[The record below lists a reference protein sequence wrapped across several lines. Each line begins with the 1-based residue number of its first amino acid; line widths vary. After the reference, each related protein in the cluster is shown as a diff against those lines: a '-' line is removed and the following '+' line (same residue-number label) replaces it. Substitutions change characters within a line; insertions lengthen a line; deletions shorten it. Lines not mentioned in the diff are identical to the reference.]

1 MSKNKTTRPKH
12 VLDNRSNQLNPQ
24 HLEFYRSRGID
35 PPLAERLAEYRGN
48 SEPLPDEYRRQFQAN
63 SQPK

>member
-24 HLEFYRSRGID
+24 HPEYYRSRGID
-35 PPLAERLAEYRGN
+35 PPLAECLAARRQNTRL
-48 SEPLPDEYRRQFQAN
+48 LPDESRRQ
-63 SQPK
+63 SQKTLTTK